1 MSTRPERS
9 RAVLTEYGT
18 FMRRALREP
27 GLVGAVAPSSPA
39 LARHMAAV
47 VPRAPLPGG
56 EDRAPV
62 VVEIGPGTGALS
74 PAIAARLPEGA
85 RHVAVEV
92 DAGMVQHLRSRQ
104 PELEVLHGD
113 AAELRALLADIGIGT
128 VDAVISGLPW
138 SIFSAQLQRAVLG
151 QVSEVLAPSGG
162 FATFGYVHA
171 MGLGPARRFR
181 SQLDGFFDEVVTSRT
196 VWRNL
201 PPARIYFCRR
211 PLTRQ

>member
-1 MSTRPERS
+1 M
-9 RAVLTEYGT
+9 
-18 FMRRALREP
+18 REP
-27 GLVGAVAPSSPA
+27 GLVGAVAPSSPE

-47 VPRAPLPGG
+47 VPRAPLPG

-74 PAIAARLPEGA
+74 SAVAERLPDGA

-92 DAGMVQHLRSRQ
+92 DAGMVQHLRSRR
-104 PELEVLHGD
+104 PELEVVHGD
-113 AAELRALLADIGIGT
+113 AAELRSLLAGLGIGT
-128 VDAVISGLPW
+128 VDAVVSGLPW

-151 QVSEVLAPSGG
+151 QVTEVLAPAGG
-162 FATFGYVHA
+162 FTTFGYVHA
-171 MGLGPARRFR
+171 LGLAPARRFR

-211 PLTRQ
+211 PLA